1 MIIERPTE
9 KYNVFPRK
17 LIEGSFSGAYDS
29 NNSAPVIY
37 KPDTV
42 VTVSSCVSML
52 MICGMCV
59 LTWAQTKSVVWLA
72 VGAAFLVILA
82 IIVGKHFKKLK
93 VYNEANSKGAERFDF
108 KAEYVS
114 LFPEELPEQMTAS
127 EFALKIAQM

>member
-1 MIIERPTE
+1 MITERSTE

-29 NNSAPVIY
+29 NNSAPVLY

-42 VTVSSCVSML
+42 VTVSSCISML

-59 LTWAQTKSVVWLA
+59 LTWAQTKSVIWLV
-72 VGAAFLVILA
+72 VGAVFLVILA
-82 IIVGKHFKKLK
+82 FIVRKHFKKLK
-93 VYNEANSKGAERFDF
+93 EYNDANSKGAEKFDF

-114 LFPEELPEQMTAS
+114 LFPEDLPEEMTAS